1 MSRFL
6 VLAAL
11 VLLTGCGGEQ
21 SSGRSSDS
29 AELSGVV
36 MIGPTPG
43 PCMANSPC
51 TRPAGDVELAFATS
65 GQVVAR
71 TTTDEQGRY
80 NVRLAPGTYLVR
92 AVDYPLPATIQPAT
106 VTVEGDTRAN
116 IEIDSGVR

>member
-1 MSRFL
+1 MRRFL
-6 VLAAL
+6 LLA
-11 VLLTGCGGEQ
+11 LLLMTGCGGEQ
-21 SSGRSSDS
+21 SGGRSSDS

-51 TRPAGDVELAFATS
+51 TRPAGDVELAFGTS
-65 GQVVAR
+65 GQAVTR

-80 NVRLAPGTYLVR
+80 SVRLEPGTYLVR

-106 VTVEGDTRAN
+106 VTVEDDTRVN

>member
-6 VLAAL
+6 LLAVL
-11 VLLTGCGGEQ
+11 LLTGCGGDQ
-21 SSGRSSDS
+21 SGDRSSDR

-43 PCMANSPC
+43 PCRANTPFP
-51 TRPAGDVELAFATS
+51 RPAGDVELEFVRS
-65 GQVVAR
+65 RQSVAR
-71 TTTDEQGRY
+71 VTTDEQGQY
-80 NVRLAPGTYLVR
+80 EVQLEPGTYLVR

-106 VTVEGDTRAN
+106 VTVEDDAQLD